1 MGMEEKCFI
10 LIHCFRLRSCLS
22 LELYLQR
29 YWGKHT
35 NSSETESKPSS
46 YIYVILLYMEEFPT
60 GKSHFQT
67 VNLSASLQKCPS
79 YPPLCLLLSPKKLI
93 LLKESEKIS

>member
-60 GKSHFQT
+60 GKSQEP
-67 VNLSASLQKCPS
+67 LSDSE
-79 YPPLCLLLSPKKLI
+79 PLSFTAKMSLLSSTLSIIK
-93 LLKESEKIS
+93 S